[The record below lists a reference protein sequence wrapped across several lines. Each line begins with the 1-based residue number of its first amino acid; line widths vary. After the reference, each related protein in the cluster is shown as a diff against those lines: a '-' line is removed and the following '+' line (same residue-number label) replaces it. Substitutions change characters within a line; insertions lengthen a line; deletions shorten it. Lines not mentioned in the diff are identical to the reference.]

1 MRITSVEV
9 IPIAVPLKGGFK
21 NAHTVK
27 TVQRSIVTKVE
38 TDAGLVGY
46 GNVDPSPGYSEMT
59 PAEIATTLRESLIP
73 AVMGLDPTNIVALVQ
88 TMDRTLPASLEA
100 KAAIEM
106 ACWDIH
112 GKALMVPVHA
122 LLGGAVRQEV
132 ALNAWI
138 GMLDPEDAAAEARE
152 WVARGF
158 KSMKIKVGA
167 GLEADRDRVAA
178 VREAVGN
185 RMAIRIDCNEG
196 YDVGSAIA
204 LAKALAPYDITL
216 FEQPVKRHDLDGLAA
231 VRRAIPMPLMA
242 DEVVLG
248 PDSLIRIIRKEAADI
263 VKLKVM
269 KQGGFHRTRQMMDIA
284 GAAGLRVVIGHG
296 FGLAVNTMA
305 EVQVAATSANVL
317 DAVECVGP
325 LKLAEDIAQEPINQ
339 MSGLTKLP
347 DAPGIGVDVDDARLE
362 KFRIA

>member
-1 MRITSVEV
+1 MRIASVEV
-9 IPIAVPLKGGFK
+9 IPVAVPLKGGFK
-21 NAHTVK
+21 NAHAVK
-27 TVQRSIVTKVE
+27 TVQHSIVTRIE
-38 TDAGLVGY
+38 TDAGLAGY

-59 PAEIATTLRESLIP
+59 PAEVASALRESLIP
-73 AVMGLDPTNIVALVQ
+73 AVMGLHPTNIVAVVRA
-88 TMDRTLPASLEA
+88 MDQAVPACLDA

-112 GKALMVPVHA
+112 GKALMAPVHA
-122 LLGGAVRQEV
+122 LLGGVVRQEV

-138 GMLDPEDAAAEARE
+138 GILDPADAAAEALE
-152 WVARGF
+152 WCKRGF

-178 VREAVGN
+178 VREAVAD

-196 YDVGSAIA
+196 YDVGTAIA
-204 LAKALAPYDITL
+204 LAKTLAPYDITL
-216 FEQPVKRHDLDGLAA
+216 FEQPVKRHDIDGLAA
-231 VRRAIPMPLMA
+231 VRRAIPMPVMA
-242 DEVVLG
+242 DEAVQA

-269 KQGGFHRTRQMMDIA
+269 KQGGFYRTRQMMDIA
-284 GAAGLRVVIGHG
+284 EAAGLRVVIGHG

-305 EVQVAATSANVL
+305 EVQIAATSANVL

-325 LKLAEDIAQEPINQ
+325 LKLAEDIGVEPIDQVN
-339 MSGLTKLP
+339 GITRLP
-347 DAPGIGVDVDDARLE
+347 DAPGIGVEVDEARLE
-362 KFRIA
+362 KFRVT